1 MAKRV
6 LVAGASGTVGFQA
19 LQLASQKGLWTRTL
33 SQRRWRAAK
42 VSLFAD
48 DLWMRDATNPESI
61 RGICNRIDVVLS
73 CMGGSMAMQDEDKR
87 AFNKVDFEANLNLLR
102 EAQKS
107 EVGRFVYLSV
117 CAHARHENTAYV
129 RAHRRFEKALRESGL
144 NYTIVRIP
152 GSYANFHSLVEM
164 ARAGRVPLIGNGR
177 ARMNPIHPRDAARV
191 CIEHLFQGPEVVEA
205 GGPEVLTRR
214 EIAEQIFEHVGESP
228 SMYRVPGF
236 ILRLTGSLT
245 RPFNARKANLL
256 EYLPA
261 VSSSDVVAPQ
271 VGHLRLV
278 DYLQELT
285 AGAALEVDR
294 AA

>member
-1 MAKRV
+1 MARRV
-6 LVAGASGTVGFQA
+6 LIAGASGTVGFQA
-19 LQLASQKGLWTRTL
+19 LQLAKQRGIWTRTL

-48 DLWMRDATNPESI
+48 DLWMRDATDADSI
-61 RGICNRIDVVLS
+61 RGICNRVDVVLS
-73 CMGGSMAMQDEDKR
+73 CMGGSLALQDEDKR
-87 AFNKVDFEANLNLLR
+87 AFSKVDFEANLNLLR
-102 EAQKS
+102 EAQEA

-117 CAHARHENTAYV
+117 CANGRHENTAYV
-129 RAHRRFEKALRESGL
+129 RAHRRFERALRESGL
-144 NYTIVRIP
+144 RYTIVRIP
-152 GSYANFHSLVEM
+152 GSYASFHPLVEM
-164 ARAGRVPLIGNGR
+164 ARGGRIPLIGSGN

-191 CIEHLFQGPEVVEA
+191 CLDNLFQGPEVVEA

-214 EIAEQIFEHVGESP
+214 EIAEQIFQHVGESP
-228 SMYRVPGF
+228 NLYRIPGF

-245 RPFNARKANLL
+245 RPFNARRANLL

-261 VSSSDVVAPQ
+261 ASTVDVLAPQ
-271 VGHLRLV
+271 VGQLSLA

-285 AGAALEVDR
+285 VGGALESEQ